1 MTSYV
6 AQRAASKK
14 AEGMLAPL
22 LDSDEE
28 SSLGSDTDSDAS
40 SKVET
45 VKQTPMQKLKSLMGT
60 YDLFDSTFFH
70 IGGWLY
76 YHPLTHSHQF
86 RFLPPMFT
94 QSILV

>member
-1 MTSYV
+1 MSSYI

-45 VKQTPMQKLKSLMGT
+45 VKQSPLQKLKSLVGT
-60 YDLFDSTFFH
+60 YDF
-70 IGGWLY
+70 I
-76 YHPLTHSHQF
+76 
-86 RFLPPMFT
+86 
-94 QSILV
+94 

>member
-45 VKQTPMQKLKSLMGT
+45 VKQTPMQKLKSLIGT
-60 YDLFDSTFFH
+60 YDFTSVLFFH
-70 IGGWLY
+70 IGGWLD
-76 YHPLTHSHQF
+76 YHPLIPLT
-86 RFLPPMFT
+86 
-94 QSILV
+94 SIPISFA

>member
-1 MTSYV
+1 MAVWLIVIVIVAQIKKKLYTYIMTSYV

-45 VKQTPMQKLKSLMGT
+45 VKQTPMQKLKSLIGT
-60 YDLFDSTFFH
+60 YDF
-70 IGGWLY
+70 I
-76 YHPLTHSHQF
+76 
-86 RFLPPMFT
+86 
-94 QSILV
+94 

>member
-1 MTSYV
+1 MVVWLIVIVAPRQHQKIIVCTYIMTSYV

-45 VKQTPMQKLKSLMGT
+45 VKQTPMQKLKSLIGT
-60 YDLFDSTFFH
+60 YDY
-70 IGGWLY
+70 I
-76 YHPLTHSHQF
+76 
-86 RFLPPMFT
+86 
-94 QSILV
+94 

>member
-1 MTSYV
+1 MVVWLIVIVISSCTNKKKLYTYIMTSYV

-45 VKQTPMQKLKSLMGT
+45 VKQTPMQKLKSLIGT
-60 YDLFDSTFFH
+60 YDF
-70 IGGWLY
+70 I
-76 YHPLTHSHQF
+76 
-86 RFLPPMFT
+86 
-94 QSILV
+94 

>member
-40 SKVET
+40 SK
-45 VKQTPMQKLKSLMGT
+45 
-60 YDLFDSTFFH
+60 H
-70 IGGWLY
+70 A
-76 YHPLTHSHQF
+76 
-86 RFLPPMFT
+86 
-94 QSILV
+94 

>member
-45 VKQTPMQKLKSLMGT
+45 VKQTPMQKLKSLIGT
-60 YDLFDSTFFH
+60 YDFIWVLFFTLMVGLTIIRIPTHINPDFFR
-70 IGGWLY
+70 
-76 YHPLTHSHQF
+76 LTT
-86 RFLPPMFT
+86 T

>member
-1 MTSYV
+1 MVNSNSCTCTNKKKLYTYIMTSYV

-45 VKQTPMQKLKSLMGT
+45 VKQTPMQKLKSLIGT
-60 YDLFDSTFFH
+60 YDF
-70 IGGWLY
+70 I
-76 YHPLTHSHQF
+76 
-86 RFLPPMFT
+86 
-94 QSILV
+94 

>member
-1 MTSYV
+1 MVNSNSYSCTNKKKLYTYIMTSYV

-45 VKQTPMQKLKSLMGT
+45 VKQTPMQKLKSLIGT
-60 YDLFDSTFFH
+60 YDF
-70 IGGWLY
+70 I
-76 YHPLTHSHQF
+76 
-86 RFLPPMFT
+86 
-94 QSILV
+94 

>member
-1 MTSYV
+1 MASYV

-22 LDSDEE
+22 LSDEE

-45 VKQTPMQKLKSLMGT
+45 VKQSPMQKLKSLIGE
-60 YDLFDSTFFH
+60 YDLFE
-70 IGGWLY
+70 
-76 YHPLTHSHQF
+76 
-86 RFLPPMFT
+86 
-94 QSILV
+94 